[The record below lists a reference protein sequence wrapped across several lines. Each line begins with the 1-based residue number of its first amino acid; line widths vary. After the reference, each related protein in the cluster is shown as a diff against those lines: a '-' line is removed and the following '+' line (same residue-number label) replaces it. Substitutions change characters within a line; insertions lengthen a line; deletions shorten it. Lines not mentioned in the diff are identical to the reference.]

1 MTLPDNKTQPTFI
14 TKLDVFFEITVR
26 ICIFLASV
34 SLVFMTVFYVW
45 LVYGR
50 YVLNDTPTWVE
61 QVSLLLVMVITFLGA
76 AVGVHQHSHL
86 SVVVFRNVAPRP
98 IRNFFVL
105 ITDLLMIV
113 FGGMMFWYGIQLTL
127 FKWNTLIPLIQVSEG
142 FRSLPLTICGA
153 LLFLFS
159 IGHLIRLLTGWDERQ
174 DNIDES

>member
-1 MTLPDNKTQPTFI
+1 MPDTKTQPTFI
-14 TKLDVFFEITVR
+14 KKIDSVSDIVVR
-26 ICIFLASV
+26 ICIFLAAV

-61 QVSLLLVMVITFLGA
+61 QVSLLLVMVMTFLGA

-86 SVVVFRNVAPRP
+86 SVVVFRNAVPMP
-98 IRNFFVL
+98 VRNFFVL
-105 ITDLLMIV
+105 ITDLLMIG
-113 FGGMMFWYGIQLTL
+113 FGGMMCWYGIKLTL

-153 LLFLFS
+153 LVFLFS
-159 IGHLIRLLTGWDERQ
+159 IGHLIRLLTGSDERQ
-174 DNIDES
+174 DNIDEG